1 MLPPIVPAE
10 YEHVFHQYTIRV
22 ETRDELHRALSDRKI
37 GSAVYYPVPLHL
49 QPIYAS
55 LGHKVGDFPHSEHA
69 ANEVLS
75 LPMYP
80 QLEAEQQRR
89 VVQKAAEFVAVG
101 SLQ

>member
-1 MLPPIVPAE
+1 VTEKVAAE
-10 YEHVFHQYTIRV
+10 I
-22 ETRDELHRALSDRKI
+22 
-37 GSAVYYPVPLHL
+37 
-49 QPIYAS
+49 
-55 LGHKVGDFPHSEHA
+55 
-69 ANEVLS
+69 LS